1 MRGVDGQGHEGRRRG
16 DRRHDAHRTHGKSAV
31 QSGQPDDTRDAG
43 RCSRQKLGNS
53 RKGVSGDDHPERDT
67 READRLREDEDG
79 QDADSPRRKPPEE
92 VAGSPGKRGAKR
104 QQRRHAALR
113 VADRARGRLGVEL
126 IRVIQHGRLGR
137 TSRLAIVVA
146 GNRVQELG
154 LHLEVEALCP
164 VLDQPQPEM
173 DVSEEA
179 TLLGLR
185 KRGTWAKLARAADV
199 VQERSGEQQVRA

>member
-79 QDADSPRRKPPEE
+79 QDADSPRRKPPGE
-92 VAGSPGKRGAKR
+92 SPVPQESAAPSASSDAT
-104 QQRRHAALR
+104 QRYESPTGR
-113 VADRARGRLGVEL
+113 VAA
-126 IRVIQHGRLGR
+126 
-137 TSRLAIVVA
+137 
-146 GNRVQELG
+146 
-154 LHLEVEALCP
+154 
-164 VLDQPQPEM
+164 
-173 DVSEEA
+173 
-179 TLLGLR
+179 
-185 KRGTWAKLARAADV
+185 WA
-199 VQERSGEQQVRA
+199 SS